1 MVLAFSAQ
9 TTGQKK
15 VEKSCLTH
23 KRAYVMMG
31 HMKRE
36 IDNGEARPMTAR
48 EGSSMTA
55 HYYTVQFL
63 NNASGS
69 WEHSRFFSTVRA
81 AMSWARWLKTL
92 PNVGDVKVAKGGH
105 GGEPVAV

>member
-1 MVLAFSAQ
+1 VGFFGADDRP
-9 TTGQKK
+9 KK

-23 KRAYVMMG
+23 ERAYAMMP
-31 HMKRE
+31 HMQSE

-55 HYYTVQFL
+55 NFYAVQFL

-81 AMSWARWLKTL
+81 ALSWARWLKTR
-92 PNVGDVKVAKGGH
+92 PNVGEVKVAKGGH
-105 GGEPVAV
+105 GGEQVAV